1 LIRNPCLQ
9 KRPAGRF
16 FLFDRWVSAP
26 AASEQFVQ
34 RVGNRLSMLGQRIN
48 LRAELIQ
55 PLQRGM
61 FVRE

>member
-16 FLFDRWVSAP
+16 FSIAAVSAP